1 MTKLPL
7 ITVHPLRACAAV
19 TESTVFSPMHTLGQ
33 RPAQGVQFNLRHK
46 TQSHMYTK
54 PHDKQK
60 SLIHTCCEQNT
71 ETKKRRYDRVFLLSL
86 TLKQICSIRTVTD
99 CLCQGRGS
107 CCAKCQHWEQGRG
120 VTLQGR
126 PRVQSRMN
134 ETFSQTCQRHRL
146 ITDCFCR
153 YLGHD

>member
-33 RPAQGVQFNLRHK
+33 RPAQGVQFNLWHK

-60 SLIHTCCEQNT
+60 LLIHTCCEKNM
-71 ETKKRRYDRVFLLSL
+71 ESKKHRYDGVFLLSL
-86 TLKQICSIRTVTD
+86 KQIWTITD

-107 CCAKCQHWEQGRG
+107 CCAKYQHWEQGRG

-134 ETFSQTCQRHRL
+134 ETFSPTSQRHRL

-153 YLGHD
+153 YVGHD